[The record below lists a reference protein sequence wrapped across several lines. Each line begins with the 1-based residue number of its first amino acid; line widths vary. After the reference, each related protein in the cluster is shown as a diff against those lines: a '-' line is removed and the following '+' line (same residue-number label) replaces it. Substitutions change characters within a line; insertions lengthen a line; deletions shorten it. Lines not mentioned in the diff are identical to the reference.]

1 MKKNLGPNLV
11 QGGQNRS
18 RNQVF
23 CYFLKFGSLIFFE
36 IAHSDSLQQCLA
48 CSRGKIFEKILGP
61 TLWSKGAKIGPKIRF
76 FAIFSSLL
84 DQFSLKLHTVIAC
97 SNVQHV
103 VEVKSM
109 KKFWG
114 LNLVQRGQNCPES
127 RFFAIS
133 SSLLHQFSLK
143 LYTVIACNNV
153 QPVVEAKSMKK
164 SFKS

>member
-1 MKKNLGPNLV
+1 MITCNNVQHLVEVKSMKKNLGPNLV

-97 SNVQHV
+97 NNVQHV
-103 VEVKSM
+103 VEVKSL
-109 KKFWG
+109 KKFWALLCG
-114 LNLVQRGQNCPES
+114 PRGPKSVPKLGFLLFSQVCL
-127 RFFAIS
+127 IS
-133 SSLLHQFSLK
+133 F
-143 LYTVIACNNV
+143 
-153 QPVVEAKSMKK
+153 P
-164 SFKS
+164 

>member
-61 TLWSKGAKIGPKIRF
+61 TLWSKGAKIGLKIRF

-97 SNVQHV
+97 NNVQHV
-103 VEVKSM
+103 VEVKFM
-109 KKFWG
+109 KIFFAPLPK
-114 LNLVQRGQNCPES
+114 LVPKLS
-127 RFFAIS
+127 FFAIF
-133 SSLLHQFSLK
+133 SSLVDQFSLK
-143 LYTVIACNNV
+143 LHTMISCNNI
-153 QPVVEAKSMKK
+153 
-164 SFKS
+164 